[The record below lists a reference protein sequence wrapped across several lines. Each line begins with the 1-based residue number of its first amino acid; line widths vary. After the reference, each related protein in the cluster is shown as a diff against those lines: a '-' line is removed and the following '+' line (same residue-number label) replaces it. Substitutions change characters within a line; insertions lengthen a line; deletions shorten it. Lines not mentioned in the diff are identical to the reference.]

1 MSQIMRLYEDII
13 RERSAKGPD
22 YMNALLDLER
32 RRDYRSREEMLRR
45 DIELLQARIAGIRRD
60 FYPIREEVSPVTVN
74 VHGLLYFSS
83 QTARVNAELE
93 ALKVQLRDL
102 LKKMIEYAQ
111 SRYDVTNEISIYD
124 KLVGFEESRLA
135 SHSSQYRVSVKTNTM
150 RRSHAADFG
159 LSTQGSS
166 FSSSSYRRESG
177 YSSPANTPTGTQ
189 ERSLSTFEFRES

>member
-1 MSQIMRLYEDII
+1 MRLYEEII

-32 RRDYRSREEMLRR
+32 RRDYRSREETLRR

-60 FYPIREEVSPVTVN
+60 FYPIKEEVSPVTVR
-74 VHGLLYFSS
+74 GLLYFSH

-93 ALKVQLRDL
+93 ALKVQLREL

>member
-1 MSQIMRLYEDII
+1 
-13 RERSAKGPD
+13 
-22 YMNALLDLER
+22 MN
-32 RRDYRSREEMLRR
+32 
-45 DIELLQARIAGIRRD
+45 
-60 FYPIREEVSPVTVN
+60 T
-74 VHGLLYFSS
+74 
-83 QTARVNAELE
+83 ELE

-102 LKKMIEYAQ
+102 LKKMIEFAQ

-124 KLVGFEESRLA
+124 KLVGFEEGRLS

-159 LSTQGSS
+159 LSTHGSS
-166 FSSSSYRRESG
+166 FSSSAYRRESG